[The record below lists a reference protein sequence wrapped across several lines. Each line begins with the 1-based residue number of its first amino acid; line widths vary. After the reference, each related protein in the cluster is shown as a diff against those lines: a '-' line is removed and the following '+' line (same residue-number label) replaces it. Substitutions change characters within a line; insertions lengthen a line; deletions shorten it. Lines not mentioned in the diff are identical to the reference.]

1 MLTQRPQTQKQSKV
15 KWSESRSVISDS
27 LQPHELYS
35 PWYSPGKNTAEGS
48 LSLLQRIYP
57 TSDRTKVSCIAGGFF
72 TSWAT
77 REDTRQTQRLYPISD
92 EHWTKLFVWRLGP
105 EGHYV
110 GHIESRTKK
119 EKKNCK
125 LSLFPSLFPLSR
137 QLALGMLW
145 PTKCSGDGHPG
156 FLSPSLQAPG
166 NFCFCI
172 FVMPTLVIK
181 PPGWEKPKPQGQN
194 LHERALRGPLAS
206 QGDSQST
213 ASTNRL
219 PCGSVSQGP
228 WLIWTCREP
237 QPQQHHLEQKN
248 HLQLSPVSL
257 QTSEGY

>member
-1 MLTQRPQTQKQSKV
+1 MGTQ
-15 KWSESRSVISDS
+15 
-27 LQPHELYS
+27 
-35 PWYSPGKNTAEGS
+35 
-48 LSLLQRIYP
+48 
-57 TSDRTKVSCIAGGFF
+57 VSCIAGGFF

-145 PTKCSGDGHPG
+145 PTKCSGDGHPR